1 MKTLRTTLLVVGGG
15 LALVS
20 PLTALARDAKAPAPA
35 ALVSFTEPESIKRLE
50 RSKHKVDFFHLAN
63 QFESQGNKAFCGPT
77 SSVIVLN
84 ALRVNNDSI
93 SKPQDPRLVLDED
106 KALIPPGFDP
116 LFQRYTQNNF
126 FDEASS
132 KVKRREQVFG
142 KPAAEGGKPDG
153 GIQLRQLQGM
163 LVAKGLDVRL
173 RVADDSLTDA
183 TIKAELKE
191 NLKTAND
198 YVIVNYTRPVL
209 GQKGG
214 GHISPLGAYDQAS
227 DSFLILD
234 VNPNGQSWVWVN
246 ADALIQSMRTL
257 DTVENR
263 GYLLV
268 KEGNTAAQAQDAK

>member
-20 PLTALARDAKAPAPA
+20 PLTALAKDAKAPAPV

-84 ALRVNNDSI
+84 ALRVNNNAI

-106 KALIPPGFDP
+106 KALLPAGFDP
-116 LFQRYTQNNF
+116 LFHRYTQNNF

-132 KVKRREQVFG
+132 KVKSREQVFG
-142 KPAAEGGKPDG
+142 KPADEGGKTDA

-163 LVAKGLDVRL
+163 LEAKGLDVRL
-173 RVADDSLTDA
+173 RVADEKLADA

-198 YVIVNYTRPVL
+198 YVIINYTRPAL

-214 GHISPLGAYDQAS
+214 GHISPLAAYDQVS

-234 VNPNGQSWVWVN
+234 VNPNGQSWVWVK
-246 ADALIQSMRTL
+246 ADALLQAMRTP

-268 KEGNTAAQAQDAK
+268 KEGTPAAQAQDLK

>member
-1 MKTLRTTLLVVGGG
+1 MKTLRTTLFLVGGG

-20 PLTALARDAKAPAPA
+20 PLAALAREATAPAPT
-35 ALVSFTEPESIKRLE
+35 ALVSFTEPESMKRLE

-77 SSVIVLN
+77 TSAIVLN
-84 ALRVNNDSI
+84 ALRVNNPAI
-93 SKPQDPRLVLDED
+93 AKPQDARLVLDED
-106 KALIPPGFDP
+106 RKLLPAGFDP

-132 KVKRREQVFG
+132 QVKTREQVFG
-142 KPAAEGGKPDG
+142 KPRAEGEKPDA
-153 GIQLRQLQGM
+153 GIQLRQLHAM
-163 LVAKGLDVRL
+163 LVAKGLAAQL
-173 RVADDSLTDA
+173 RIVDDTLPVA

-198 YVIVNYTRPVL
+198 YVILNYFRPVL

-227 DSFLILD
+227 DSFLVMD
-234 VNPNGQSWVWVN
+234 VNPNGQSWVWVK
-246 ADALIQSMRTL
+246 ADALIQSMRTP
-257 DTVENR
+257 DTTENR

-268 KEGNTAAQAQDAK
+268 KEGPAAQAQDTK